1 MTRGTTPTI
10 VLKLKTELQ
19 MKEMKQIWVTLQ
31 NLVHEK
37 TFTKEML
44 QILEDNSIAIQLSQE
59 DTLKFVEGTIEVQ
72 VRILTMS
79 DKAYATNIKT
89 LSIKKILKEGVI
101 T

>member
-44 QILEDNSIAIQLSQE
+44 QILTDNSIAIQLSQE

>member
-31 NLVHEK
+31 NLVYEK
-37 TFTKEML
+37 TFTKETL
-44 QILEDNSIAIQLSQE
+44 QILTDNSIAIQLSQE

-101 T
+101 V

>member
-44 QILEDNSIAIQLSQE
+44 QILTDNSIAIQLSQE

-89 LSIKKILKEGVI
+89 LSIKKILKEGAIV
-101 T
+101 